1 MSGDRFAV
9 KINPLMTDE
18 WKINPRMTDTCN
30 ALRIQF
36 IYNVTSVLKNVKFL
50 VTVTDYEEA
59 FA

>member
-30 ALRIQF
+30 ALQIH
-36 IYNVTSVLKNVKFL
+36 I
-50 VTVTDYEEA
+50 
-59 FA
+59 